1 MGLEVANIV
10 GRVGVDYDPGGLDR
24 FDREWEKAER
34 KARKGIDGK
43 VTVDVDKA
51 SRGLDDYGR
60 KVRQA
65 DDHNQRFIR
74 GSGRLRTSLGTMFV
88 GGASA
93 AAAGVGFAVLAKQT
107 MDAVGAFEESEAISK
122 RTANILQTT
131 GGAANVTAAQISNL
145 ATQLSKKS
153 GIDDEAIQSGE
164 NLLLTFTNVR
174 NEVGKGN
181 DVFTQATK
189 LAVDMSA
196 ALGQDLKSS
205 NIQLGKAL
213 NDPIKGITALS
224 RVGVSFTAQQKE
236 QIKTLTESGNRLGAQ
251 KVILKELGREF
262 GGAAEASATSGGK
275 LKVALGNVQEAVGK
289 GLAPVFRRASSALTN
304 FANGMTEG
312 TGTGG
317 RFVSIMRN
325 VGSAISGAFAGAVKI
340 GGRVLDGFR
349 QIIDDNRDKLR
360 SIGRTIGDLAKSWGR
375 ALGQIGSAFKDV
387 FGGDSGMGRDIRN
400 VVSKLLT
407 IADAALKVF
416 NAIVKRVLPGIGDA
430 FRGFAQ
436 MVRGVVR
443 IVSGILSGDFGK
455 AWDGVKDIFSGA
467 FKAILG
473 LFKAATKPIRDAV
486 GGLGRAIGGAFSSV
500 WNGILGTAEGF
511 VNKIIDVINII
522 PGVNIKH
529 VGKQGVA
536 DKTLSDAKAGKRTS
550 NIPDQKLAM
559 GGKVV
564 APIAIMGEE
573 APEHPEWVIPTN
585 PAYRKRAVGLWMM
598 AAKELGI
605 PGFLDGGK
613 LISGAGKLAKKAGG
627 EVLDHAINVVP
638 GIGPARSALGFA
650 NEIIDK
656 LPGNPGGYLRGTWD
670 WTLDKAKDFIKD
682 KAKGAFDKA
691 KNALS
696 SAAGAVGGLFSGGG
710 GGLVPQ
716 VVRALAWARSHGWKG
731 QVNSGYRS
739 PAAQMA
745 AAVRFAAQLGK
756 PLSAVYPNGPLA
768 SSHVKGQAVDVTDPG
783 GFAAAMRGAPAD
795 SYIFNA
801 IPWDPVHFSVT
812 GHRRGGLLG
821 MIGGLGGE
829 LLASGTLAFK
839 KGGKNKKKAPAPI
852 LSKKENSGIKRSVQR
867 GERGISGF
875 EGDIQTLERE
885 YDQMDREFGLS
896 DEVWLVENEDG
907 SVTLDTNAQ
916 KARSDELQAL
926 IDKRSAV
933 RQKIVDYRA
942 AIQTLR
948 ASLKTQIAK
957 LKKALGKAKGKARQ
971 KERGGYRD
979 AIGEYTTRRNE
990 LQATYEDLGFD
1001 RKDSD
1006 LDLLELRGEK
1016 AELGGAQG
1024 SAAPAAEPEA
1034 PKAPELGDFL
1044 VGGEA
1049 ASIDSLTRETALDEI
1064 GAGTLEGGVDDNNA
1078 QMSSILRGVL
1088 ERIKSSAPTEIV
1100 TALAQQ
1106 IAGLAPKDQPTTTS
1120 QGNDI
1125 AAAVVTALASFN
1137 SSRADLFRQFGANF
1151 STVDRM
1157 MNPSAAEQAAGL
1169 RQFGG
1174 GQSGTDGGTRPASGG
1189 VVQHLYFPQAP
1200 PDPHTFTQ
1208 QALYELQ
1215 AAT

>member
-74 GSGRLRTSLGTMFV
+74 GSGRLRTSLGTMFI

-93 AAAGVGFAVLAKQT
+93 AAAGIGFGILAKQT

-122 RTANILQTT
+122 RTANVLQTT

-340 GGRVLDGFR
+340 GGRVLDSFR

-360 SIGRTIGDLAKSWGR
+360 SIGRTIADLARTWVR
-375 ALGQIGSAFKDV
+375 YVGQIGSAFKDV

-400 VVSKLLT
+400 IVTQLLT
-407 IADAALKVF
+407 ISDAMLKVF
-416 NAIVKRVLPGIGDA
+416 NAVVKRVLPGIIDA

-436 MVRGVVR
+436 MIRGVVR

-455 AWDGVKDIFSGA
+455 AWKGVKDIFSGA
-467 FKAILG
+467 FKTIVG

-500 WNGILGTAEGF
+500 WNGILGTAESF

-536 DKTLSDAKAGKRTS
+536 DKTLSDAKAGKTTNS
-550 NIPDQKLAM
+550 MATQFPQKLAQ
-559 GGKVV
+559 GGKVT

-585 PAYRKRAVGLWMM
+585 PAYRKRAVSLWAM

-605 PGFLDGGK
+605 PGFALGGLFDAAKSAASTAVKTAVPGLGAVTSAADLAGDLIGK
-613 LISGAGKLAKKAGG
+613 LPS
-627 EVLDHAINVVP
+627 
-638 GIGPARSALGFA
+638 
-650 NEIIDK
+650 
-656 LPGNPGGYLRGTWD
+656 NPGGLLSGTWG
-670 WTLDKAKDFIKD
+670 WTRDKAEDYIRSKAKRAFDSLVD
-682 KAKGAFDKA
+682 KAQSAF
-691 KNALS
+691 
-696 SAAGAVGGLFSGGG
+696 GGG
-710 GGLVPQ
+710 GGGSTTGLVPQ
-716 VVRALAWARSHGWKG
+716 VLRALAWARSHGWTG
-731 QVNSGYRS
+731 AVSSGFRS
-739 PAAQMA
+739 RAKQQELWNN
-745 AAVRFAAQLGK
+745 R
-756 PLSAVYPNGPLA
+756 A
-768 SSHVKGQAVDVTDPG
+768 SNPFPVAPPGTSNHESGQAVDVTDVE
-783 GFAAAMRGAPAD
+783 GFKRAMLSAPA
-795 SYIFNA
+795 NA
-801 IPWDPVHFSVT
+801 RLRWFGPGDAVHFSVT
-812 GHRRGGLLG
+812 GRRRGGKMG
-821 MIGGLGGE
+821 IIGGIGGE
-829 LLASGTLAFK
+829 LLAAGTLAYK
-839 KGGKNKKKAPAPI
+839 KGGKTKKAPKPI

-942 AIQTLR
+942 AIQKLR
-948 ASLKTQIAK
+948 ENLKTQIDR
-957 LKKALGKAKGKARQ
+957 LKRALKKAKGKARQ
-971 KERGGYRD
+971 KERGGYRQ
-979 AIGEYTTRRNE
+979 AISDYTTRRNE
-990 LQATYEDLGFD
+990 LQTTYKDLGFD
-1001 RKDSD
+1001 RKDQD

-1034 PKAPELGDFL
+1034 PKAEPEAPKAPELGDFL

-1049 ASIDSLTRETALDEI
+1049 ASIDALTRETALDEI
-1064 GAGTLEGGVDDNNA
+1064 GAGTSPGGVEDDNA

-1106 IAGLAPKDQPTTTS
+1106 IAGLAPKDQATTTS

-1208 QALYELQ
+1208 QALFELQ
-1215 AAT
+1215 ATT

>member
-10 GRVGVDYDPGGLDR
+10 GHVGVDYDPGGLDR

-74 GSGRLRTSLGTMFV
+74 GSGRLRTSLGTMFI

-93 AAAGVGFAVLAKQT
+93 AAAGIGFGILAKQT

-122 RTANILQTT
+122 RTANVLQTT
-131 GGAANVTAAQISNL
+131 GGAANVTATQISNL

-416 NAIVKRVLPGIGDA
+416 NAIVKRVLPGIVDA

-467 FKAILG
+467 FKTIVG

-529 VGKQGVA
+529 VGGGGNKPSSGSGGGTKSLTPGGTGFVPRFAQ
-536 DKTLSDAKAGKRTS
+536 
-550 NIPDQKLAM
+550 
-559 GGKVV
+559 GGKVT

-585 PAYRKRAVGLWMM
+585 PAYRKRAVSLWAM

-605 PGFLDGGK
+605 PGFALGGLFDAAKSAASSAVKTAVPGLGAVTSAADMAGDLIGK
-613 LISGAGKLAKKAGG
+613 LPS
-627 EVLDHAINVVP
+627 
-638 GIGPARSALGFA
+638 
-650 NEIIDK
+650 
-656 LPGNPGGYLRGTWD
+656 NPGGILSGTWD
-670 WTLDKAKDFIKD
+670 WARDKASDYIRS
-682 KAKGAFDKA
+682 KAKGAFDS
-691 KNALS
+691 L
-696 SAAGAVGGLFSGGG
+696 AASFGGG
-710 GGLVPQ
+710 GGGGSTTGLVAQ
-716 VVRALAWARSHGWKG
+716 VLRALEWARGHGWKG
-731 QVNSGYRS
+731 QVTAGFRS
-739 PAAQMA
+739 RAKQQELWDNRASNP
-745 AAVRFAAQLGK
+745 
-756 PLSAVYPNGPLA
+756 YPVARPGTSNHE
-768 SSHVKGQAVDVTDPG
+768 SGQAVDVTDVEGFKRAMLSAPPNARLRWFGPG
-783 GFAAAMRGAPAD
+783 D
-795 SYIFNA
+795 A
-801 IPWDPVHFSVT
+801 IHFSVT
-812 GHRRGGLLG
+812 GRRKGGVTGLV
-821 MIGGLGGE
+821 GGIGGE
-829 LLASGTLAFK
+829 LLASGVLAFR
-839 KGGKNKKKAPAPI
+839 KGGKTKKAPKPI

-875 EGDIQTLERE
+875 EGDSQTLERE

-942 AIQTLR
+942 AIQKLR

-990 LQATYEDLGFD
+990 LQTTYEDLGFD

-1024 SAAPAAEPEA
+1024 SAAPKAESAAGAAGSAAGADSEA

-1049 ASIDSLTRETALDEI
+1049 ASIDALTRETALDEI

-1137 SSRADLFRQFGANF
+1137 SSRADLFRQFG
-1151 STVDRM
+1151 
-1157 MNPSAAEQAAGL
+1157 
-1169 RQFGG
+1169 G

>member
-24 FDREWEKAER
+24 FDRDWEKAER
-34 KARKGIDGK
+34 KARRGIDGK

-51 SRGLDDYGR
+51 GRGLDDYGR

-93 AAAGVGFAVLAKQT
+93 AAAGIGFGILAKQT

-122 RTANILQTT
+122 RTANVLKTT

-145 ATQLSKKS
+145 ATSLSKKS

-189 LAVDMSA
+189 TAVDMSA

-251 KVILKELGREF
+251 KIILKELGREF
-262 GGAAEASATSGGK
+262 GGAAEASATSSGK
-275 LKVALGNVQEAVGK
+275 MKVALGNVQEAVGK
-289 GLAPVFRRASSALTN
+289 AVAPAFRRASSAITS

-317 RFVSIMRN
+317 RFVQVMRN
-325 VGSAISGAFAGAVKI
+325 VGGAISGAFSSAVKV

-360 SIGRTIGDLAKSWGR
+360 SIGRTVGDFAKAWGR
-375 ALGQIGSAFKDV
+375 AFGQIGAAFKDV

-400 VVSKLLT
+400 IVSKLLT
-407 IADAALKVF
+407 IVDAATKLYV
-416 NAIVKRVLPGIGDA
+416 AIVKRVLPGIVDA

-455 AWDGVKDIFSGA
+455 AWKGVKDIFSGA
-467 FKAILG
+467 FKAIVG

-486 GGLGRAIGGAFSSV
+486 GGIGKAIGGAFSSV
-500 WNGILGTAEGF
+500 WRGILGTAASF

-536 DKTLSDAKAGKRTS
+536 DQTLSDAKAGKTTNS
-550 NIPDQKLAM
+550 MATEFPQKLAR
-559 GGKVV
+559 GGKVT

-585 PAYRKRAVGLWMM
+585 PAYRKRAVSLWAM

-605 PGFLDGGK
+605 PGFALGGLFDAAK
-613 LISGAGKLAKKAGG
+613 SAAGSAAKT
-627 EVLDHAINVVP
+627 VVP
-638 GIGPARSALGFA
+638 GLGAVTSAADMAGDLIG
-650 NEIIDK
+650 K
-656 LPGNPGGYLRGTWD
+656 LPKNPGGILSGTWG
-670 WTLDKAKDFIKD
+670 WTRDKAEDYIRS
-682 KAKGAFDKA
+682 KAKGAFD
-691 KNALS
+691 S
-696 SAAGAVGGLFSGGG
+696 VAGAVSGAFSGGG
-710 GGLVPQ
+710 SSGGLVPQ
-716 VVRALAWARSHGWKG
+716 VLRAISWARSHGWG
-731 QVNSGYRS
+731 GRVISGYRDPAS
-739 PAAQMA
+739 QIAAAQQYA
-745 AAVRFAAQLGK
+745 ARRGM
-756 PLSAVYPNGPLA
+756 PLSALYPNGVLA
-768 SSHVKGQAVDVTDPG
+768 SNHTTGQAIDVTDPE
-783 GFAAAMRGAPAD
+783 GFRRAMAGAPAG
-795 SYIFNA
+795 SRLLGLVSG
-801 IPWDPVHFSVT
+801 DPAHFSVT
-812 GHRRGGLLG
+812 GHRRGGILG
-821 MIGGLGGE
+821 LIGGLGGE
-829 LLASGTLAFK
+829 LLASGTMAYR
-839 KGGKNKKKAPAPI
+839 KGGKTKKAPKPV
-852 LSKKENSGIKRSVQR
+852 LSKRDNSGIKRSVQR

-875 EGDIQTLERE
+875 ESGIQTLERE

-896 DEVWLVENEDG
+896 EEVWLVENEDG
-907 SVTLDTNAQ
+907 SVTLDTGAQ
-916 KARSDELQAL
+916 KARGDELQAL
-926 IDKRSAV
+926 IDKRGAV
-933 RQKIVDYRA
+933 RQKIVDYRT
-942 AIQTLR
+942 AIQKLR
-948 ASLKTQIAK
+948 GTLKTQIDK

-971 KERGGYRD
+971 KERGGYRQ
-979 AIGEYTTRRNE
+979 AISDYTTRRNE
-990 LQATYEDLGFD
+990 LQTTYKDLGFD

-1006 LDLLELRGEK
+1006 LDLTELENEK
-1016 AELGGAQG
+1016 TELFGATG
-1024 SAAPAAEPEA
+1024 AAAPAEDPEPPPE
-1034 PKAPELGDFL
+1034 PKSPELADFL

-1049 ASIDSLTRETALDEI
+1049 GRLDTLTRETALDEI
-1064 GAGTLEGGVDDNNA
+1064 GAGTLPGGVDDNNA
-1078 QMSSILRGVL
+1078 EMTSILRGVL
-1088 ERIKSSAPTEIV
+1088 ERIKTSAPTEIV

-1106 IAGLAPKDQPTTTS
+1106 IAGLSPKDASGSSGTDTAT
-1120 QGNDI
+1120 DI
-1125 AAAVVTALASFN
+1125 AAGVVAALASFN
-1137 SSRADLFRQFGANF
+1137 NSRADLFRSFGANF

-1157 MNPSAAEQAAGL
+1157 LNPSAAEQAAGL
-1169 RQFGG
+1169 RQYGG
-1174 GQSGTDGGTRPASGG
+1174 GQSGTQGGVQQASGG

-1200 PDPHTFTQ
+1200 PDAHTFTQ
-1208 QALYELQ
+1208 QALHELQ
-1215 AAT
+1215 AAL

>member
-24 FDREWEKAER
+24 FDRDWEKAER
-34 KARKGIDGK
+34 KARRGIDGK

-51 SRGLDDYGR
+51 GRGLDDYGR

-93 AAAGVGFAVLAKQT
+93 AAAGIGFGILAKQT

-122 RTANILQTT
+122 RTANVLKTT

-145 ATQLSKKS
+145 ATSLSKKS

-189 LAVDMSA
+189 TAVDMSA

-251 KVILKELGREF
+251 KIILKELGREF
-262 GGAAEASATSGGK
+262 GGAAEASATSSGK
-275 LKVALGNVQEAVGK
+275 MKVALGNVQEAVGK
-289 GLAPVFRRASSALTN
+289 AVAPAFRRASSAITS

-317 RFVSIMRN
+317 KFVGIMRN

-349 QIIDDNRDKLR
+349 QVIDENRDKLR
-360 SIGRTIGDLAKSWGR
+360 SIGRTVADLAKSWGR
-375 ALGQIGSAFKDV
+375 AFGQIGSAFKDV

-400 VVSKLLT
+400 IVTQLLT
-407 IADAALKVF
+407 IADAMLKVF
-416 NAIVKRVLPGIGDA
+416 NAVVKRVLPGIIDA

-436 MVRGVVR
+436 MIRGVVR

-455 AWDGVKDIFSGA
+455 AWKGVKDIFSGA
-467 FKAILG
+467 FKTIVG

-500 WNGILGTAEGF
+500 WNGILGTAESF

-536 DKTLSDAKAGKRTS
+536 DKTLSDAKAGKTTNS
-550 NIPDQKLAM
+550 MATQFPQKLAQ
-559 GGKVV
+559 GGKVT

-585 PAYRKRAVGLWMM
+585 PAYRKRAVSLWAM

-605 PGFLDGGK
+605 PGFALGGLFDAAKSAASTAVKTAVPGLGAVTSAADLAGDLIGK
-613 LISGAGKLAKKAGG
+613 LPS
-627 EVLDHAINVVP
+627 
-638 GIGPARSALGFA
+638 
-650 NEIIDK
+650 
-656 LPGNPGGYLRGTWD
+656 NPGGLLSGTWG
-670 WTLDKAKDFIKD
+670 WTRDKAEDYIRS
-682 KAKGAFDKA
+682 KAKGAFDSLVDKA
-691 KNALS
+691 Q
-696 SAAGAVGGLFSGGG
+696 SAFGGG
-710 GGLVPQ
+710 GGGSTTGLVPQ
-716 VVRALAWARSHGWKG
+716 VLRALAWARSHGWTG
-731 QVNSGYRS
+731 AVSSGFRS
-739 PAAQMA
+739 RAKQQELWNN
-745 AAVRFAAQLGK
+745 R
-756 PLSAVYPNGPLA
+756 A
-768 SSHVKGQAVDVTDPG
+768 SNPFPVAPPGTSNHESGQAVDVTDVE
-783 GFAAAMRGAPAD
+783 GFKRAMLSAPA
-795 SYIFNA
+795 NA
-801 IPWDPVHFSVT
+801 RLRWFGPGDAVHFSVT
-812 GHRRGGLLG
+812 GRRRGGKMG
-821 MIGGLGGE
+821 IIGGIGGE
-829 LLASGTLAFK
+829 LLAAGTLAYK
-839 KGGKNKKKAPAPI
+839 KGGKTKKAPKPI

-916 KARSDELQAL
+916 KARSDELQGL

-942 AIQTLR
+942 AIQKLR
-948 ASLKTQIAK
+948 ASLKTQIGK

-990 LQATYEDLGFD
+990 LQTTYEDLGFD

-1044 VGGEA
+1044 IGGEA
-1049 ASIDSLTRETALDEI
+1049 ASLDALTRETALDEI
-1064 GAGTLEGGVDDNNA
+1064 GAGTSPGGVEEDNA

-1106 IAGLAPKDQPTTTS
+1106 IAGLAPKDQATTTT

-1157 MNPSAAEQAAGL
+1157 MNPTAAEQAAGL

-1189 VVQHLYFPQAP
+1189 VTQNLYFPQAP

>member
-93 AAAGVGFAVLAKQT
+93 AAAGVGFAILAKQT

-122 RTANILQTT
+122 RTANVLQTT

-407 IADAALKVF
+407 IADAALKVY
-416 NAIVKRVLPGIGDA
+416 NAIVKRVLPGIVDA

-455 AWDGVKDIFSGA
+455 AWNGVKDIFSGA

-536 DKTLSDAKAGKRTS
+536 DKTLSNAKAGKTTNRMATQF
-550 NIPDQKLAM
+550 PQKLAR
-559 GGKVV
+559 GGKVT
-564 APIAIMGEE
+564 APVAIMGEE

-585 PAYRKRAVGLWMM
+585 PAYRKRAVSLWAM

-605 PGFLDGGK
+605 PGFALGGLFDAAKSAASSAVKTAVPGLGAVTSAADLAGDLIGK
-613 LISGAGKLAKKAGG
+613 LPS
-627 EVLDHAINVVP
+627 
-638 GIGPARSALGFA
+638 
-650 NEIIDK
+650 
-656 LPGNPGGYLRGTWD
+656 NPGGILSGTWG
-670 WTLDKAKDFIKD
+670 WTRDKAEDYIRS
-682 KAKGAFDKA
+682 KAKGAFDSLFDKA
-691 KNALS
+691 
-696 SAAGAVGGLFSGGG
+696 FGGG
-710 GGLVPQ
+710 GGDLGGGTSKGTLGIASRVARMFGLSISSTYRSPAHNAAVGGVANSLHTHGSPGNPGAVDLVGPTP
-716 VVRALAWARSHGWKG
+716 RMSAALAWARSHLSLKEALMHDVG
-731 QVNSGYRS
+731 SGLHLH
-739 PAAQMA
+739 
-745 AAVRFAAQLGK
+745 LGFFRK
-756 PLSAVYPNGPLA
+756 
-768 SSHVKGQAVDVTDPG
+768 
-783 GFAAAMRGAPAD
+783 
-795 SYIFNA
+795 
-801 IPWDPVHFSVT
+801 
-812 GHRRGGLLG
+812 GGLLG
-821 MIGGLGGE
+821 LLGGSLGGE
-829 LLASGTLAFK
+829 TLAGGTLAYR
-839 KGGKNKKKAPAPI
+839 KGGKTKKKAPAPI

-916 KARSDELQAL
+916 KARSDELQGL

-942 AIQTLR
+942 AIQKLR

-1208 QALYELQ
+1208 QALFELQ
-1215 AAT
+1215 ATT

>member
-24 FDREWEKAER
+24 FDRDWEKAER

-51 SRGLDDYGR
+51 NRGLDDYGR

-93 AAAGVGFAVLAKQT
+93 AAAGIGFGILAKQT

-122 RTANILQTT
+122 RTANVLKTT

-236 QIKTLTESGNRLGAQ
+236 QIKALTESGNRLGAQ
-251 KVILKELGREF
+251 KIILKELGREF
-262 GGAAEASATSGGK
+262 GGAAEASATSSGK
-275 LKVALGNVQEAVGK
+275 MKVALGNVQEAVGK

-416 NAIVKRVLPGIGDA
+416 NAIVKRVLPGIVDA

-467 FKAILG
+467 FKTILG

-529 VGKQGVA
+529 VGGGGNKPSSGSGGGTKSLTPGGTGFVPRFAQ
-536 DKTLSDAKAGKRTS
+536 
-550 NIPDQKLAM
+550 
-559 GGKVV
+559 GGKVT

-585 PAYRKRAVGLWMM
+585 PAYRKRAVSLWAM

-605 PGFLDGGK
+605 PGFALGGLFDAAKSAASSAVKTAVPGLGAVTSAADMAGDLIGK
-613 LISGAGKLAKKAGG
+613 LPS
-627 EVLDHAINVVP
+627 
-638 GIGPARSALGFA
+638 
-650 NEIIDK
+650 
-656 LPGNPGGYLRGTWD
+656 NPGGILSGTWD
-670 WTLDKAKDFIKD
+670 WARDKASDYIRS
-682 KAKGAFDKA
+682 KAKGAFDS
-691 KNALS
+691 L
-696 SAAGAVGGLFSGGG
+696 AASFGGG
-710 GGLVPQ
+710 GGGGSTTGLVAQ
-716 VVRALAWARSHGWKG
+716 VLRALEWARGHGWKG
-731 QVNSGYRS
+731 QVTAGFRS
-739 PAAQMA
+739 RAKQQELWDNRASNP
-745 AAVRFAAQLGK
+745 
-756 PLSAVYPNGPLA
+756 YPVARPGTSNHE
-768 SSHVKGQAVDVTDPG
+768 SGQAVDVTDVEGFKRAMLSAPPNARLRWFGPG
-783 GFAAAMRGAPAD
+783 D
-795 SYIFNA
+795 A
-801 IPWDPVHFSVT
+801 IHFSVT
-812 GHRRGGLLG
+812 GRRKGGVTGLV
-821 MIGGLGGE
+821 GGIGGE
-829 LLASGTLAFK
+829 LLASGVLAFR
-839 KGGKNKKKAPAPI
+839 KGGKTKKAPKPI

-942 AIQTLR
+942 AIQKLR

-990 LQATYEDLGFD
+990 LQTTYEDLGFD

-1024 SAAPAAEPEA
+1024 SEAPKAESAAGAAGSAAGADSEA

-1049 ASIDSLTRETALDEI
+1049 ASIDALTRETALDEI